1 MVITFLILLAVYKN
15 LFDKTPRWIKER
27 KGNGPAK
34 VGLINFLY
42 EDFYNFV
49 EFLCP
54 PSITSGIT
62 VAETL
67 LMIFPQE

>member
-1 MVITFLILLAVYKN
+1 MLSNALSVSEWAI
-15 LFDKTPRWIKER
+15 
-27 KGNGPAK
+27 
-34 VGLINFLY
+34 Y

-54 PSITSGIT
+54 PSITSGFT

-67 LMIFPQE
+67 LMIFPLE